1 MYCSLQL
8 RDFREYKEL
17 TGEQQGHVQALLW
30 DYYRLAWH
38 EVCKDYVHIG
48 DCPDQLEMMA
58 QDIAELALR
67 DEFEVCQLIKDTIDN
82 SEQLSYQKLRRNR
95 KDGRQNL

>member
-1 MYCSLQL
+1 MYCSLPL

-30 DYYRLAWH
+30 DYYRLVWH

-48 DCPDQLEMMA
+48 DCPDQL
-58 QDIAELALR
+58 
-67 DEFEVCQLIKDTIDN
+67 
-82 SEQLSYQKLRRNR
+82 
-95 KDGRQNL
+95 